1 MSDKE
6 HAVRQVRG
14 SSVLLFGRV
23 ISLSVNLLLQLL
35 LVRYLTKDA
44 FGSFAFAWASVE
56 FWVFVATL
64 GLNKALARYVPVY
77 QEVGDWERLRRAVL
91 WTLMT
96 VLAMGL
102 VLIGGVLASER
113 WLESHGWVDPL
124 SLRLLR
130 ILVFLAPLD
139 ALGYVFQDL
148 FVAFEDITAV
158 FVRRYVLAPGLRL
171 AAVVGVMLAGGDA
184 EWMAAGYVAGG
195 VIGLVLYLWLFRR
208 LWTEKMS
215 PKGGISAAA
224 STTVGETPGTAEESG
239 PRRETG
245 AGHPSLTSVPGLRE
259 LYRFGVA
266 VLTSQLGGMFRMTAV
281 VYLLQIL
288 RNNEE
293 VGDYRAVLPFARLNL
308 MVLENFTVAFVPAVA
323 RLLVR
328 RDESMIGRLVDTSSA
343 WVTALTFPV
352 FLASCVFSQSL
363 SRILLGEAYADA
375 WPIMTI
381 LAIGYLCESLLG
393 FAPQVLRA
401 YAKLRPVLYA
411 DLTALFV
418 NTVLVFLLVPAWGA
432 TGAALSVAISSI
444 VASIAMMFAARRVN
458 RSACRWRTVAVMLAS
473 ISAVAIPVAA
483 LIAFVQPPLAVQI
496 LIAIVTCLAFIGIF
510 RRRLTVDDVFP
521 ELRKIPLVNWLVP
534 RPANVVSPSA
544 SEP

>member
-1 MSDKE
+1 MNDKE

-64 GLNKALARYVPVY
+64 GLNKALSRYVPMY

-91 WTLMT
+91 RTLNT
-96 VLAMGL
+96 VLVAGL
-102 VLIGGVLASER
+102 LIIGGVLASES
-113 WLESHGWVDPL
+113 WLETSGWVDPL

-130 ILVFLAPLD
+130 ILIFLAPLD

-184 EWMAAGYVAGG
+184 EWMAAGYVGGG
-195 VIGLVLYLWLFRR
+195 VIGLVMYLWLFRR
-208 LWTEKMS
+208 LWNEKMS
-215 PKGGISAAA
+215 PAAA
-224 STTVGETPGTAEESG
+224 TARLAARGAELAATEAEAATAAG
-239 PRRETG
+239 AEQEQVVPRM
-245 AGHPSLTSVPGLRE
+245 RE
-259 LYRFGVA
+259 LFRFGMA

-281 VYLLQIL
+281 IYLLQIL
-288 RNNEE
+288 RSNEE

-308 MVLENFTVAFVPAVA
+308 MVLDNFTVAFVPAVS

-328 RDESMIGRLVDTSSA
+328 REDSMIGRLVDTSAA

-352 FLASCVFSQSL
+352 FLASCVFSPAL
-363 SRILLGEAYADA
+363 TRYLLGANYADA
-375 WPIMTI
+375 WPVMSV
-381 LAIGYLCESLLG
+381 LALGCLIESLLG

-401 YAKLRPVLYA
+401 YAKLRPVLFA
-411 DLTALFV
+411 DVAALV
-418 NTVLVFLLVPAWGA
+418 INMVLIFLLAPKFGA
-432 TGAALSVAISSI
+432 TGAAISVSVSS
-444 VASIAMMFAARRVN
+444 VIAAVTTMIAARREN
-458 RSACRWRTVAVMLAS
+458 REACRWRTVATMLAY
-473 ISAVAIPVAA
+473 IAGAA
-483 LIAFVQPPLAVQI
+483 LPTAAVLVFFEPPLVVQMG
-496 LIAIVTCLAFIGIF
+496 LAASAGLAFLALI

-521 ELRKIPLVNWLVP
+521 ELRKIPFVNWLVP
-534 RPANVVSPSA
+534 RPATPAAAASGDSPS
-544 SEP
+544 